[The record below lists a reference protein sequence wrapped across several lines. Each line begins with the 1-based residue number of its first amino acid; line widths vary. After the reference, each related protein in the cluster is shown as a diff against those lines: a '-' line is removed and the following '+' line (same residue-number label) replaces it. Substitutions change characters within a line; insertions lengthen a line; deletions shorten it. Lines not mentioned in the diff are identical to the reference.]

1 MSLKMLNRF
10 QVFDSDRFFSGKKF
24 LLLKLTPWVEPGT
37 DKKESRILG
46 TKVVGAIAID
56 DTVYS
61 KDVKGINEGETI
73 TFKVRQPLTSF
84 QNWEPLQTIFVAT
97 QFDRVVIWGDFHNQ
111 LSVRVPTLKEIQ
123 N

>member
-1 MSLKMLNRF
+1 MLNRF

-97 QFDRVVIWGDFHNQ
+97 QFDSVVIWGVFPNQ